1 MCTKS
6 SSVGL
11 TVVLMIVA
19 TLANAQEQRDWP
31 TITPGN
37 VTVIDGDTLIL
48 DNQEIEL
55 HGIDALELDQTCKVI
70 GKDEIWNCGE
80 EAGRFL
86 RQLVARGIICRI
98 APEGMSR
105 VDTVEAVCFD
115 GPFEINAEM
124 VIRGYAL
131 ADIAIGTG
139 DDTAIRYSYYQ
150 DAAERAG
157 SGIWNSRFSP
167 PRFW

>member
-1 MCTKS
+1 MMVT
-6 SSVGL
+6 
-11 TVVLMIVA
+11 

-37 VTVIDGDTLIL
+37 ITVIDGDTMIL
-48 DNQEIEL
+48 DNQEVEL
-55 HGIDALELDQTCKVI
+55 HGIDAPELDQTCKVI

-105 VDTVEAVCFD
+105 VDTTEAVCFD

-131 ADIAIGTG
+131 ADNLAIAIGRS
-139 DDTAIRYSYYQ
+139 DAAIRYSFYQ
-150 DAAERAG
+150 DAAERTE
-157 SGIWNSRFSP
+157 SGIWNSRFIP
-167 PRFW
+167 PDQWRLMGQ